1 MLDAL
6 HATVPDLPQDV
17 ADRVEVTPP
26 RDPAHGDMA
35 TNAAMVAAR
44 AAKQPPAKL
53 AAAIAER
60 LRASPEID
68 EATAAGPGFINL
80 RLNPDALRGVLPVIL
95 NAGEAF
101 GDSTVGAG
109 AKVNVEYV
117 SANPTGPIHV
127 GHCRGAVVGDA
138 LASLLAKAGFDVTR
152 EFYIN
157 DAGAQ
162 VAALAWA
169 AYWRYLQAIGTKLT
183 EAQFGEEV
191 PGGLQYR
198 GDYLVPVGEEL
209 ARPTVLHSPHRTAR
223 SPRPNSGSTPSAI
236 SPSTR

>member
-1 MLDAL
+1 M
-6 HATVPDLPQDV
+6 PDLPQDV

-80 RLNPDALRGVLPVIL
+80 RLNPDASAAYFRSSSTPARPSATARSVPAPRSTWNTSRPIPPAPSMSAIARSALSSVTHSPRCSPRPASTSHANSISTMPAHRSPLWPGPTWGRHP
-95 NAGEAF
+95 ASDRHQADG
-101 GDSTVGAG
+101 STVRGRKSPAVCNT
-109 AKVNVEYV
+109 AATISFR
-117 SANPTGPIHV
+117 SARN
-127 GHCRGAVVGDA
+127 
-138 LASLLAKAGFDVTR
+138 
-152 EFYIN
+152 
-157 DAGAQ
+157 
-162 VAALAWA
+162 
-169 AYWRYLQAIGTKLT
+169 WRA
-183 EAQFGEEV
+183 
-191 PGGLQYR
+191 
-198 GDYLVPVGEEL
+198 
-209 ARPTVLHSPHRTAR
+209 PTVLHSPHRTAR